1 VRWFLGNPM
10 AHLVTYAAMLTTCFA
25 AFLWGRTPPPPKF
38 GDVASV
44 GWGLMLIL
52 WMDADARRRRMLPC
66 YDFGFLAG
74 VFFPF
79 SLVWY
84 CIWSRGWRGV
94 FVFIGLLTLFIAPY
108 TITGLLW
115 WVAFRQD

>member
-1 VRWFLGNPM
+1 M
-10 AHLVTYAAMLTTCFA
+10 AHLVTYAALVTTCLV
-25 AFLWGRTPPPPKF
+25 AFLWGDAPPPPEF

-74 VFFPF
+74 VFFPL
-79 SLVWY
+79 SLVW
-84 CIWSRGWRGV
+84 
-94 FVFIGLLTLFIAPY
+94 
-108 TITGLLW
+108 
-115 WVAFRQD
+115 